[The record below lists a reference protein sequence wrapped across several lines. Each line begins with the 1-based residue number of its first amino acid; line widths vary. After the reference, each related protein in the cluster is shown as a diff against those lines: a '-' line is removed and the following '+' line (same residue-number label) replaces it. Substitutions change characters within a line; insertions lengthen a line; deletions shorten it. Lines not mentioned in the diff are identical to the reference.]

1 MTDSLS
7 EEILTPQGRFSA
19 GAGAARWRPRL
30 AAALDLVAGVAP
42 QFEDEWWIIGSAA
55 AALAGADILDVA
67 DVDLLLS
74 ERDPAGARY
83 VLHWAKAVRYGSFVR
98 PGEVLRVEVV
108 LTSAPEGSPAEF
120 RGQGQVIRPA
130 SGSDDPPTT
139 TVSGRFALGPCR
151 VRVPSG
157 NGAHAHP

>member
-1 MTDSLS
+1 MHFSLVDRVV
-7 EEILTPQGRFSA
+7 ELTPDRIVTLKAVS
-19 GAGAARWRPRL
+19 GAEEYLQDHFPSFPVLPGVLMLESLVQAARR
-30 AAALDLVAGVAP
+30 
-42 QFEDEWWIIGSAA
+42 
-55 AALAGADILDVA
+55 
-67 DVDLLLS
+67 LLS